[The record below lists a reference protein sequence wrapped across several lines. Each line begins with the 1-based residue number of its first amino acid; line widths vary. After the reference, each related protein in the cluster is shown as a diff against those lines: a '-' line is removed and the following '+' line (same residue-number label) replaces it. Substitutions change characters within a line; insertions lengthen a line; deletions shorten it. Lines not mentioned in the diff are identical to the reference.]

1 MKFWKKAIALIGV
14 VSAVGFFTAACA
26 NNSDSASNASSSNS
40 TQVSNSKNSL
50 IVYFSLTGN
59 TKKAADQI
67 HKATGAKEVRILPKK
82 AYPND
87 YDRDTQIAR
96 REKESNARPKIKNK
110 LPNLSKYKTIYVGFP
125 TWWTKPP
132 MIIHTLFDQYNFK
145 GKTIVPFTTSGE
157 TPMSSSMPVMRS
169 LARKDGAKTINGFRY
184 DNNNQ
189 ALRSFLR
196 KNNLIK

>member
-1 MKFWKKAIALIGV
+1 MKFFKRIMMIMGVSLVVALLA
-14 VSAVGFFTAACA
+14 SACSS
-26 NNSDSASNASSSNS
+26 NNSSSKRSS
-40 TQVSNSKNSL
+40 QPVSGKNSL
-50 IVYFSLTGN
+50 VVYFSLTGN

-67 HKATGAKEVRILPKK
+67 HNYTGAREVRILPKK

-87 YDRDTQIAR
+87 YERDTQIAR
-96 REKESNARPKIKNK
+96 REKEGNARPKIKNK

-145 GKTIVPFTTSGE
+145 GKIIVPFTTSGE
-157 TPMSSSMPVMRS
+157 TSMSSSMPVMRS
-169 LARKDGAKTINGFRY
+169 LAKKDGAKVVNGFRY
-184 DNNNQ
+184 DNNNS
-189 ALRSFLR
+189 ALKSFLR